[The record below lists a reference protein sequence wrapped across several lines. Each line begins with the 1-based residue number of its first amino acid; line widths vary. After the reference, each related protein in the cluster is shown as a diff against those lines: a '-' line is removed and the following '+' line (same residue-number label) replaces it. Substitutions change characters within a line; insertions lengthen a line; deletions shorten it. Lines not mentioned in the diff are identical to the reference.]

1 MNLNSDS
8 IKLIK
13 NWLLKVPLDE
23 LRKKISECECQPD
36 KEWWER
42 IYKLAVQKRK
52 ECEDY
57 NGKQKIDVASALR
70 MEKDSK
76 TSVGLYDW
84 S

>member
-8 IKLIK
+8 TKLIE

-23 LRKKISECECQPD
+23 LRKKISECERQPD

-52 ECEDY
+52 ECENC
-57 NGKQKIDVASALR
+57 NGK
-70 MEKDSK
+70 
-76 TSVGLYDW
+76 
-84 S
+84 